1 MQRSVFLPDVMLSI
15 YPENLSNSH
24 NDPSRGGIDYQLRR
38 HDRHRQDI
46 TYAGC
51 SVFIDSEGGCES
63 RHVVVGKYGAGCELY
78 PGCDEKAWGI
88 AAEVVLYL
96 LSDPER
102 LIHIEPTHVVNGVC
116 RMGNLTLSVVK
127 SNLLFLDEIA
137 EELNLDMELH
147 MNLNLVLEEMVSN
160 VIFYAYPEG
169 KSADIELVA
178 ESHGK
183 ELTFVLTDRG
193 KEFDP
198 TAKEDADPDINP
210 MERDIGGMGIY
221 IVKNI
226 MNEVS
231 YQRLEGKNLLTMTK
245 EI

>member
-1 MQRSVFLPDVMLSI
+1 MRK
-15 YPENLSNSH
+15 E
-24 NDPSRGGIDYQLRR
+24 
-38 HDRHRQDI
+38 I
-46 TYAGC
+46 TIKNQI
-51 SVFIDSEGGCES
+51 SELERVNQFI
-63 RHVVVGKYGAGCELY
+63 
-78 PGCDEKAWGI
+78 
-88 AAEVVLYL
+88 
-96 LSDPER
+96 
-102 LIHIEPTHVVNGVC
+102 
-116 RMGNLTLSVVK
+116 
-127 SNLLFLDEIA
+127 DEIA
-137 EELNLDMELH
+137 EELGLDMELQ

-198 TAKEDADPDINP
+198 TAKEDANPDINP

-245 EI
+245 EIK